1 MATER
6 SAVVTD
12 GRALRGPD
20 LVVPV
25 VAGISIAAWLA
36 LWWWGLDAGGHAHH
50 DGVAEPAAGRGALAL
65 GIGWLAMVAAMMLP
79 LAADVLGVV
88 SSRVRGLPRGGLLV
102 GLTGLGFVAPWLA
115 IGLLLYLADGGLA
128 AVVGGSGWLQAHTG
142 ALTGG
147 AVAGAGAYQL
157 TELKRRSL
165 IACRS
170 PAAVVAR
177 GWQHGGRPE
186 AGALRTG
193 VAFGRS
199 CVACCWALMALTLM
213 AGAAGMMVMMFF
225 AGVMLI
231 ESMTP
236 WGPAF
241 ARRIGAV
248 LLLVGLAWLA
258 LSLLA

>member
-6 SAVVTD
+6 SAAVVD
-12 GRALRGPD
+12 SRALRGPD

-36 LWWWGLDAGGHAHH
+36 LWWWSLDAGGHAHH
-50 DGVAEPAAGRGALAL
+50 DGMAEPAVGRGVLAL
-65 GIGWLAMVAAMMLP
+65 GLGWLAMVAAMMLP
-79 LAADVLGVV
+79 LATDVLGAVR
-88 SSRVRGLPRGGLLV
+88 SRVRGLPRGGPLV

-115 IGLLLYLADGGLA
+115 TGLLLYLTDSGVAA
-128 AVVGGSGWLQAHTG
+128 AVAGSGWLQAHTG
-142 ALTGG
+142 TLTGA

-165 IACRS
+165 TACRS
-170 PAAVVAR
+170 PGAVVAR
-177 GWQHGGRPE
+177 GWGHGGWPE
-186 AGALRTG
+186 GSALRTG

-213 AGAAGMMVMMFF
+213 AGVAGMLVMMFF

-241 ARRIGAV
+241 ARKIGTM
-248 LLLVGLAWLA
+248 LLVVGLAWAALGLA
-258 LSLLA
+258 

>member
-6 SAVVTD
+6 SAAVVD

-20 LVVPV
+20 PVVPV

-36 LWWWGLDAGGHAHH
+36 LWWWSLDAGAHAHH
-50 DGVAEPAAGRGALAL
+50 AGVAEPAVGRAVLALAL
-65 GIGWLAMVAAMMLP
+65 GWLAMVAAMMLP
-79 LAADVLGVV
+79 LATDVLGTVR
-88 SSRVRGLPRGGLLV
+88 SRTRGLPRGGLLV

-115 IGLLLYLADGGLA
+115 AGLLLYLADGGLA
-128 AVVGGSGWLQAHTG
+128 VVVGESGWLQAHTG
-142 ALTGG
+142 ALTGA

-157 TELKRRSL
+157 SELKRRSL
-165 IACRS
+165 TACRS
-170 PAAVVAR
+170 PGAVVAR
-177 GWQHGGRPE
+177 AWGGGGGP
-186 AGALRTG
+186 GGDALRTG
-193 VAFGRS
+193 VAFGRA

-213 AGAAGMMVMMFF
+213 AGVAGMLVMMFF

-241 ARRIGAV
+241 ARRIGTV
-248 LLLVGLAWLA
+248 LLVVGLAWAA
-258 LSLLA
+258 LGLLA